1 MGYVD
6 EGISIAEGYVDE
18 GIHIADPYVVLASGS
33 LTRPDGLAY
42 ANLADLSKTGYVDES
57 RFQRLAR
64 HSSLIA
70 NLKVR
75 CEEKT
80 RGVLLGTAVMFL

>member
-1 MGYVD
+1 MHSKSRRPFGVGYVD
-6 EGISIAEGYVDE
+6 EGIHIAEGYVDE

-57 RFQRLAR
+57 RLQRCSRFWCSSVSDVLNV
-64 HSSLIA
+64 HS
-70 NLKVR
+70 
-75 CEEKT
+75 
-80 RGVLLGTAVMFL
+80 